1 MVNVMD
7 IFEKAIKKQVKL
19 KYLNMALR
27 DKSYVTK
34 YYEVYKKPLL
44 MPTNK
49 KLSTYGDCILNWAC
63 VILFIK
69 LNKCGAEI
77 AKYRSNKFLVEVVAK
92 YYDLDKYIL
101 KIDKKEANNYIYIE
115 KKNKY
120 LADAIEA
127 IIAVIFINH
136 KNINEV
142 VELLNFWVNNHKN
155 T

>member
-1 MVNVMD
+1 MD

-34 YYEVYKKPLL
+34 YYEIYKNPLL

-49 KLSTYGDCILNWAC
+49 KLSTYGDCILDWAC

-69 LNKCGAEI
+69 LDKSGTEI
-77 AKYRSNKFLVEVVAK
+77 AKYRSNKFLVEIVAK

-101 KIDKKEANNYIYIE
+101 KIDKKKSNKYIYIE

-136 KNINEV
+136 NDIKEIVN
-142 VELLNFWVNNHKN
+142 LLKFWVDLSKK
-155 T
+155 

>member
-1 MVNVMD
+1 
-7 IFEKAIKKQVKL
+7 
-19 KYLNMALR
+19 MALR

-69 LNKCGAEI
+69 LDKCGTEI

-92 YYDLDKYIL
+92 YYNLDKYIL

>member
-1 MVNVMD
+1 MD
-7 IFEKAIKKQVKL
+7 IFEKVIKKQVKL
-19 KYLNMALR
+19 KYLNIALR

-34 YYEVYKKPLL
+34 YYEIYKKPLL

-101 KIDKKEANNYIYIE
+101 KIDQKKPNNYIYIE
-115 KKNKY
+115 NKNKY

-127 IIAVIFINH
+127 IIAVIFINRH
-136 KNINEV
+136 DINEI
-142 VELLNFWVNNHKN
+142 VELLSFWVNNHKN

>member
-7 IFEKAIKKQVKL
+7 IFEKVIKKQVKL
-19 KYLNMALR
+19 KYLNIALR

-34 YYEVYKKPLL
+34 YYEIYKKPLL

-101 KIDKKEANNYIYIE
+101 KIDQKKPNNYIYIE
-115 KKNKY
+115 NKNKY

-127 IIAVIFINH
+127 IIAVIFINRH
-136 KNINEV
+136 DINEI
-142 VELLNFWVNNHKN
+142 VELLSFWVNNHKN

>member
-1 MVNVMD
+1 
-7 IFEKAIKKQVKL
+7 
-19 KYLNMALR
+19 MALR

-34 YYEVYKKPLL
+34 YYEIYKKPLL

-69 LNKCGAEI
+69 LDKCGAEI

-101 KIDKKEANNYIYIE
+101 KNR
-115 KKNKY
+115 
-120 LADAIEA
+120 
-127 IIAVIFINH
+127 
-136 KNINEV
+136 
-142 VELLNFWVNNHKN
+142 
-155 T
+155 

>member
-1 MVNVMD
+1 MVIVVD

-19 KYLNMALR
+19 KYLNIALR

-34 YYEVYKKPLL
+34 YYEIYKKALL

-69 LNKCGAEI
+69 LNKPGAEI